1 MAERGGLDGSDRGAL
16 NRARQALSSEKAAA
30 LEGLTAATL
39 MTSSI
44 YLIERQPGVG
54 TASRDLSWYGD
65 SGNRFTVE
73 LGLEMGALGMV
84 AFLWFMAVIR
94 RRLADREDQ
103 FHATVF
109 LGSGIAFVILATTA
123 AVCAAAPT
131 LVVHFGSEES
141 LSDSTLAL
149 ARPLVRALGDRCVQV
164 RRRVHGCDVHP
175 RPALRSTS
183 DLARPYRIRAWCVAR
198 HHWRVCRSTRLSLS
212 SLARIGKHYAALQ
225 PWGQIRP
232 RGPVASSLAL
242 P

>member
-1 MAERGGLDGSDRGAL
+1 MAEGGGLGGSDLGAL
-16 NRARQALSSEKAAA
+16 DRARQALSFVQSGA
-30 LEGLTAATL
+30 LEGLAAAVL
-39 MTSSI
+39 MTLSI

-65 SGNRFTVE
+65 PGNRFTVE
-73 LGLEMGALGMV
+73 LGLDLGALGMV

-149 ARPLVRALGDRCVQV
+149 AHGLWFGLWGIAASRFAGVFMAATSTLGLRFGALPTWLARTGFALGALLGITGAFAGPLDFLF
-164 RRRVHGCDVHP
+164 
-175 RPALRSTS
+175 PA
-183 DLARPYRIRAWCVAR
+183 W
-198 HHWRVCRSTRLSLS
+198 
-212 SLARIGKHYAALQ
+212 
-225 PWGQIRP
+225 
-232 RGPVASSLAL
+232 LAL
-242 P
+242 VSITLLFTRRDRSARADP